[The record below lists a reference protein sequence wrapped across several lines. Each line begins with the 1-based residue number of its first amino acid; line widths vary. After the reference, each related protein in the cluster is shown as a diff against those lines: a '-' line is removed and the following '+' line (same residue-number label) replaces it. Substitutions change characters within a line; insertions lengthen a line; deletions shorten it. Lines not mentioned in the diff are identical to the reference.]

1 MVPVFYVP
9 DYDGIYSFL
18 EKKSFIKDMYMQ
30 SSLKLTK
37 KDDVARHHEAANVLK
52 V

>member
-18 EKKSFIKDMYMQ
+18 EKKSFIKDMQ
-30 SSLKLTK
+30 SSLELTK

>member
-1 MVPVFYVP
+1 MVLVFYVP

-18 EKKSFIKDMYMQ
+18 EKKSFIKDMQ